1 MNVTTVE
8 DPRSDQKAAFA
19 ALRKDLAS
27 RSITLD
33 IEYSGQLHDR
43 QIMCVFPTAY
53 IFVNNIKFW
62 NVVFFLFYS
71 RRLSNGYIIK
81 IGRGLNY
88 FLPVD
93 KFCLGY
99 SNYDFRKCKETN
111 VDIFFCPEN
120 KKVWKNNHQKPFW
133 HVISVSHWTK
143 LKKKTILYSSTL
155 FILFWIKTIQNPM
168 PWAALKIRH

>member
-62 NVVFFLFYS
+62 NVVFFCYFILADWAMDTSSKSAEVSTTSYPSINSALDIQITIFESAKKRMSIFSSAPKTRKYEKIITRNLFDM
-71 RRLSNGYIIK
+71 LSVLVIERNWKKKRFYT
-81 IGRGLNY
+81 LLHYLYY
-88 FLPVD
+88 FES
-93 KFCLGY
+93 KQY
-99 SNYDFRKCKETN
+99 R
-111 VDIFFCPEN
+111 IQCPE
-120 KKVWKNNHQKPFW
+120 
-133 HVISVSHWTK
+133 
-143 LKKKTILYSSTL
+143 LL
-155 FILFWIKTIQNPM
+155 
-168 PWAALKIRH
+168 

>member
-1 MNVTTVE
+1 MWRQWKTHEATRRRPLQRWE
-8 DPRSDQKAAFA
+8 KISPREVLHSTSNIPDSCMTDKLCAYSLQPTF
-19 ALRKDLAS
+19 LW
-27 RSITLD
+27 ITLN
-33 IEYSGQLHDR
+33 SGTL
-43 QIMCVFPTAY
+43 F
-53 IFVNNIKFW
+53 
-62 NVVFFLFYS
+62 FFLFYS